1 MEFLQQKA
9 YEVSHKL
16 NQTIRNDKGIINL
29 DMTQKTLK
37 KLRSAKVA
45 ISQLIRAIKKQD
57 YLMLKGDRILELE
70 QIRPY
75 VPEIS

>member
-1 MEFLQQKA
+1 
-9 YEVSHKL
+9 
-16 NQTIRNDKGIINL
+16 
-29 DMTQKTLK
+29 MTQKTLK